1 MRGIVKSLRNS
12 LILGV
17 LAIATAAPGLSG
29 CAQKRSTANWQHP
42 TLPKAEWSADIGE
55 CRRHTRHEVEREAG
69 LPASG
74 PVSDNLPG
82 GPVTYNRNMS
92 SYELSRFQARTF
104 DTCMERLGYTRI
116 VK

>member
-1 MRGIVKSLRNS
+1 MRGLMRHLKLPVIF
-12 LILGV
+12 GV
-17 LAIATAAPGLSG
+17 LAIAAVASGVTG
-29 CAQKRSTANWQHP
+29 CAQKRSAANWQHP

-55 CRRHTRHEVEREAG
+55 CRRHARREVEREAG

-82 GPVTYNRNMS
+82 APTTYNRNMT
-92 SYELSRFQARTF
+92 SYQLSRFEARAF
-104 DTCMERLGYTRI
+104 ETCMERLGYERV